1 MLSEKTR
8 REFKTGHPVNVLII
22 EDSRDDADLMIRHLR
37 KGGFRPRTHR
47 VESAD
52 GLSLALKND
61 QWDIVLCDH
70 NMPGFDSVEA
80 LSILNKLEVKVP
92 FLLISDALPDDVA
105 GKLIENGARATL
117 SKQEMSDLVPAV
129 VKELQHSAPN
139 RRKTISNGRSKP
151 PKTKSRSKSSSI
163 SLFEAKVR
171 SDKPESATDTLGAK
185 SEVKTDSHSDN
196 GHLNNGSVNG
206 NESSIN
212 NILIV
217 EDEMI
222 QSILLEKLIKSLGY
236 EVIGKVTTGA
246 EAIEMALNLKP
257 DIITMDI
264 SLQDDIDG
272 IMATSSIQKKSMI
285 PVIYIS
291 GNSDKYNY
299 ERAKKT
305 NYIDFITKPVNREIL
320 AKSFSKAE
328 STNKE
333 KTS

>member
-8 REFKTGHPVNVLII
+8 RIFKTGHPVNVLII

-37 KGGFRPRTHR
+37 KGGFRPKTHR

-52 GLSLALKND
+52 GLALALKSD
-61 QWDIVLCDH
+61 QWDIILCDH

-80 LSILNKLEVKVP
+80 LSILNKSDIKAP

-105 GKLIENGARATL
+105 SKLIENGARATL
-117 SKQEMSDLVPAV
+117 SKQEMGDLVPAV
-129 VKELQHSAPN
+129 VKELRHSVPN
-139 RRKTISNGRSKP
+139 KSKTTVNGRPKP
-151 PKTKSRSKSSSI
+151 PKTNFPKNGASI

-171 SDKPESATDTLGAK
+171 SDKPESAIDSLSEKPEAK
-185 SEVKTDSHSDN
+185 TESHSNN
-196 GHLNNGSVNG
+196 GHLNNGSENG
-206 NESSIN
+206 SDSSIN

-246 EAIEMALNLKP
+246 EAIEMALRLKP

-272 IMATSSIQKKSMI
+272 IMATRSIQKKSMI

-299 ERAKKT
+299 ERAEKT
-305 NYIDFITKPVNREIL
+305 NYIDFIPKPVNREIL
-320 AKSFSKAE
+320 AKSFFKAE
-328 STNKE
+328 SINKE
-333 KTS
+333 RTS